1 MPRHTQHCIGID
13 EIIQNVSNSNYPEK
27 VKRRLLKYIEM
38 ELIKQRTGRG
48 PKVAIPKPDEE
59 DDECPPE
66 LYNNYGVYIY
76 LAIYAGA
83 ACLFHEQLTELF
95 TYVYE
100 LIATNQDVVNIPMGN
115 ELITT
120 TQGVVLLKDIPP
132 PSNEPSLLPNIL
144 GWPFFMHGFSAFM
157 DRFAG
162 FIANIAKSDN
172 PDKYVPK
179 FVRVIL
185 NMFCM
190 LYKRRITLAEAKRK
204 IAVELAEAKQKIAD
218 ELADELAEARRIH
231 HETMTQPQ
239 HRKRKEED
247 IVYINT
253 GDRGS
258 DGYGINPIRK
268 TKKNK
273 KTNKNKKKKKRVTRI
288 RID

>member
-1 MPRHTQHCIGID
+1 MPRHTQHCIGIA

-100 LIATNQDVVNIPMGN
+100 LITANQDVVNIPMGN

-120 TQGVVLLKDIPP
+120 TQGVVLLKDIPIP
-132 PSNEPSLLPNIL
+132 PSNKPSLLPNIL

-204 IAVELAEAKQKIAD
+204 IADELAEAKRKIAD
-218 ELADELAEARRIH
+218 ELAEAQRIH

-253 GDRGS
+253 GDPIS
-258 DGYGINPIRK
+258 DGYGINPKKIRK

-273 KTNKNKKKKKRVTRI
+273 NKNNKKKKRVTRI